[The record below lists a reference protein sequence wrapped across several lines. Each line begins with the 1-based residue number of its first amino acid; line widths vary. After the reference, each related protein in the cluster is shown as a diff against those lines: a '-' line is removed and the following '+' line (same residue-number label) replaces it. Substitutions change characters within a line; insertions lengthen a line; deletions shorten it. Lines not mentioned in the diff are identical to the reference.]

1 MSETAIDISLPVA
14 AQPSLD
20 AIVELGER
28 AEELGYN
35 RLWLPETWGR
45 DAVTTLAIIADHTDE
60 IGISNSVFP
69 VYSRSPALIGQTAA
83 TLNEASD
90 GRYRVG
96 LGASSPIVI
105 GNWHGADF
113 ERPLRRIR
121 EYVDIVK
128 QVLGGETVDY
138 DGDFFDLSGFRL
150 RCEPPETPP
159 SVDIAVMGPKGVEL
173 AGRFADGWQAIVYT
187 PDGLTQRMDDLY
199 RGIDLSDRQRD
210 DIRVTLGQTCCALDD
225 AERARDLVIQHT
237 AFYLGGMGTYYRDT
251 LAREGH
257 EELAHDI
264 YNAWQADDRDQAKR
278 LVADHLIEEVP
289 AGAPAEVRERLKD
302 AASRDEVDAVKVAFP
317 RGATIEEIHETMDA
331 LSPEKWRL

>member
-1 MSETAIDISLPVA
+1 MSEVTVDIALPVA
-14 AQPSLD
+14 AQPSLN

-45 DAVTTLAIIADHTDE
+45 DAVTTLATIADHTDE

-83 TLNEASD
+83 TLDEASD

-105 GNWHGADF
+105 ENWHGADF

-121 EYVDIVK
+121 EYVDVVK
-128 QVLGGETVDY
+128 RVLSGETVDY
-138 DGDFFDLSGFRL
+138 GGDFFDLSGFRL

-159 SVDIAVMGPKGVEL
+159 AVDLAVMGPKGVEL

-187 PDGLTQRMDDLY
+187 PDGLTQRMDDLH
-199 RGIDLSDRQRD
+199 RGIDLGDRQRD
-210 DIRVTLGQTCCALDD
+210 DVRVTLGQTCCALDD
-225 AERARDLVIQHT
+225 AERARELVVQHT
-237 AFYLGGMGTYYRDT
+237 AFYLGGMGTYYRDA
-251 LAREGH
+251 LAREGYK
-257 EELAHDI
+257 ELAHDI
-264 YNAWQADDRDQAKR
+264 YDAWQADDRDRAKQ
-278 LVADHLIEEVP
+278 LVAANLMEEVP
-289 AGAPAEVRERLKD
+289 AGTPAEARECLE
-302 AASRDEVDAVKVAFP
+302 AVVARDEVDAMKVAFP
-317 RGATIEEIHETMDA
+317 RGATIEEIHKTMDA
-331 LSPEKWRL
+331 LAPGTSL